1 MESMTDKENI
11 SNNTCVTTP
20 DKNQSVE
27 EILINNTWATTPSK
41 NQSFEEILIAAV
53 QELPQIWNYKDVPTA
68 KHGPSIRN
76 KLWQEIMNIV
86 NSDPKHR
93 MY

>member
-1 MESMTDKENI
+1 MTDKENI

-20 DKNQSVE
+20 DKNQSV
-27 EILINNTWATTPSK
+27 
-41 NQSFEEILIAAV
+41 EEILIAAV